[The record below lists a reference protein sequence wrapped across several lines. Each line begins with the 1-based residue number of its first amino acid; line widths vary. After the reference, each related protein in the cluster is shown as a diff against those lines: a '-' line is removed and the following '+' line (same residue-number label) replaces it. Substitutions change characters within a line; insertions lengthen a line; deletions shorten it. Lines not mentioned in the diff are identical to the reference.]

1 MWAEHTAQGKVT
13 RGGTSDGLGPVVQS
27 TYNHILF
34 NDIFQQ
40 MNMNKFEFYLAP
52 EPFSLSLPHIE
63 LFKNFS
69 DHDIMPLRL

>member
-1 MWAEHTAQGKVT
+1 
-13 RGGTSDGLGPVVQS
+13 
-27 TYNHILF
+27 
-34 NDIFQQ
+34 

-69 DHDIMPLRL
+69 DNDIKPLRLWYHFQTKQCDFSSKTNKCFQEKYEMASNS